1 MQAPLIIG
9 YWNIRGFAQPIKL
22 LLSYVGREFET
33 KQYCLGPAPTY
44 SNKAWKSVKY
54 SLGLPFP
61 NLPYLIDG
69 DVKIVQSHAILK
81 YFGRQHNLCG
91 TTEEERI
98 RMDIM
103 EHQLE
108 DTLNAHIS
116 VCYSTYFGHG
126 KHEDRKAEYLKH
138 LPYTLRQYSEFLAD
152 HPWFAGENI
161 TFVDFIA
168 YDLFDIH
175 RVFSP
180 GCLDGYKNIAD
191 YMEKFEELPAIEKYM
206 HSGKFLRR
214 PIYNKPADWRGD

>member
-1 MQAPLIIG
+1 MAFDLHSPSSCFSVTLAENLKQN
-9 YWNIRGFAQPIKL
+9 NIALDQ
-22 LLSYVGREFET
+22 
-33 KQYCLGPAPTY
+33 
-44 SNKAWKSVKY
+44 
-54 SLGLPFP
+54 
-61 NLPYLIDG
+61 LPYLIDG

-152 HPWFAGENI
+152 HPW
-161 TFVDFIA
+161 
-168 YDLFDIH
+168 L
-175 RVFSP
+175 
-180 GCLDGYKNIAD
+180 K
-191 YMEKFEELPAIEKYM
+191 
-206 HSGKFLRR
+206 
-214 PIYNKPADWRGD
+214 